1 MSKAALIDAVAASL
15 GGTKADAARAVD
27 AVAGGIATIVA
38 GGERIILP
46 PLGTFTRKHRAERQG
61 MNLHTKEPITIA
73 AKDVIGFKPS
83 KKA

>member
-15 GGTKADAARAVD
+15 GGSKADAAKAVD
-27 AVAGGIATIVA
+27 AVASGIASIVN
-38 GGERIILP
+38 GGDRIILS

-61 MNLHTKEPITIA
+61 MNLVTKEKMTIA
-73 AKDVIGFKPS
+73 ARDVIAFKPA